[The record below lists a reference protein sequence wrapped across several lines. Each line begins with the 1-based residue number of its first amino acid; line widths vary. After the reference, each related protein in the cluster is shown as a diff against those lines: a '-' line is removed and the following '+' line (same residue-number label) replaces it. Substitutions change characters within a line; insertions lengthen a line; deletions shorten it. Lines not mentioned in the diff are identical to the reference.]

1 MVKREIREVYNN
13 NPPSIGAKRR
23 RDLITDQNVIESA
36 TLLKS
41 LGVDSKITG
50 EGILV
55 TGLDIGKFASMLSKL
70 VSLDEIVGVD
80 WNSNQDS
87 MDIN

>member
-1 MVKREIREVYNN
+1 MVKREIREVYSNS
-13 NPPSIGAKRR
+13 PPTIGAKRR
-23 RDLITDQNVIESA
+23 RDLITDQNVIDSA
-36 TLLKS
+36 TLLQS

-55 TGLDIGKFASMLSKL
+55 TGLDIDKFASMLSKL
-70 VSLDEIVGVD
+70 VSLEEIVGMD
-80 WNSNQDS
+80 WNSNQDN